1 MKGRVAVEN
10 RIRMEVQA
18 VVGVDLGDRSSQI
31 CCLNRETGAILE
43 EKRLSTTTASF
54 QRYFK
59 GRGPCLVVVESGTH
73 TPWVRR
79 LLASMGHQVIVA
91 NASKVRAI
99 SASVRKTDERDARC
113 LAQLGRVDP
122 ELLSP
127 VHTRSEEAQQA
138 LAVVRSREGLVK
150 VRTMLINQVR
160 GMVKSFGARLPSC
173 SAKSFARG
181 ASEALPQGL
190 KAALAPLLEVIAD
203 LSERIRGFDRDV
215 EAWAQR
221 FPATERLRQ
230 IKGVGALTALV
241 FVLTLDD
248 PHRFARSRSVGA
260 YLGLVPASRSSG
272 SSTPQ
277 LPITKH
283 GDRLLRRLLVQAA
296 HYILGPFGQD
306 SDLRSFGL
314 ELARRGGKNG
324 KKRAVVAVAR
334 KLAVLLHRLWV
345 SGKDYEPH
353 RRPVS
358 SSAAA

>member
-1 MKGRVAVEN
+1 MKNAIRVEVE
-10 RIRMEVQA
+10 A

-31 CCLNRETGAILE
+31 CRLDRETGAILE
-43 EKRLSTTTASF
+43 EKRLSTTSASF
-54 QRYFK
+54 QRYFE
-59 GRGPCLVVVESGTH
+59 GASPCLVILESGTH

-79 LLASMGHQVIVA
+79 LLESLGHQVITA
-91 NASKVRAI
+91 NPSKVRAI
-99 SASVRKTDERDARC
+99 ASSLRKSDERDARC

-127 VHTRSEEAQQA
+127 VHARSPEAQQA
-138 LAVVRSREGLVK
+138 LAVVRAREGLVK
-150 VRTMLINQVR
+150 VRTMLVNQVR
-160 GMVKSFGARLPSC
+160 GMVKSFGFRLPGC
-173 SAKSFARG
+173 SAKSFARS
-181 ASEALPQGL
+181 ASQALPQTL
-190 KAALAPLLEVIAD
+190 KASLEPLLAVIAD
-203 LSERIRGFDRDV
+203 LSERIGGFDRDI

-221 FPATERLRQ
+221 FAVTQRLRQ
-230 IKGVGALTALV
+230 IKGVGALTSLV

-277 LPITKH
+277 LPITKQ
-283 GDRLLRRLLVQAA
+283 GDRLLRWLLVQAA

-306 SDLRSFGL
+306 SDLRRFGL

-334 KLAVLLHRLWV
+334 KLAVLLHRLWI
-345 SGKDYEPH
+345 SGEDYELCRQP
-353 RRPVS
+353 
-358 SSAAA
+358 AAA

>member
-1 MKGRVAVEN
+1 MENNTRVET
-10 RIRMEVQA
+10 QA
-18 VVGVDLGDRSSQI
+18 VVGVDLGDRSSQV
-31 CCLNRETGAILE
+31 CCLDRETGGILE
-43 EKRLSTTTASF
+43 EKRLSTTSVSF
-54 QRYFK
+54 QRYFE
-59 GRGPCLVVVESGTH
+59 GRSPCLVIVESGTH

-79 LLASMGHQVIVA
+79 LIASLGHQIIVA

-99 SASVRKTDERDARC
+99 SASLRKTDERDARC

-127 VHTRSEEAQQA
+127 IHTRSEEAQKA
-138 LAVVRSREGLVK
+138 MAVVRSREGLVK
-150 VRTMLINQVR
+150 ARTMLINQVR
-160 GMVKSFGARLPSC
+160 GMVKSFGARLPGS
-173 SAKSFARG
+173 STRSFSKV
-181 ASEALPQGL
+181 ASEALPEEL
-190 KAALAPLLEVIAD
+190 KSALAPLVEVIAD
-203 LSERIRGFDRDV
+203 VTKRIQGFDRDV

-221 FPATERLRQ
+221 WPVTQRLRQ
-230 IKGVGALTALV
+230 IKGVGALTSLV

-272 SSTPQ
+272 NSAPQ

-283 GDRLLRRLLVQAA
+283 GDSLLRRLLVQGA
-296 HYILGPFGQD
+296 HYVLGPFGQD

-314 ELARRGGKNG
+314 ELSKRGGKNG

-345 SGKDYEPH
+345 SGEDYEPH
-353 RRPVS
+353 RRR
-358 SSAAA
+358 AAAA

>member
-1 MKGRVAVEN
+1 VAVEKS
-10 RIRMEVQA
+10 IRAEVQT

-54 QRYFK
+54 QRYFE
-59 GRGPCLVVVESGTH
+59 GRGWCLVVVESGTH

-99 SASVRKTDERDARC
+99 SASLRKTDERDARC

-138 LAVVRSREGLVK
+138 LAVVRAREGLVK
-150 VRTMLINQVR
+150 TRTMLVNQVR

-181 ASEALPQGL
+181 ASEALPKEL
-190 KAALAPLLEVIAD
+190 KAALEPLLEVIAD
-203 LSERIRGFDRDV
+203 VSERIRSFDRDI
-215 EAWAQR
+215 EAWAKR
-221 FPATERLRQ
+221 FPVTERLRQ

-272 SSTPQ
+272 NSTPQ

-283 GDRLLRRLLVQAA
+283 GDGLLRRLLVQAA

-306 SDLRSFGL
+306 SDLRSFGQ
-314 ELARRGGKNG
+314 ELARRGGKSG

-334 KLAVLLHRLWV
+334 KLAVLLHRLWI
-345 SGKDYEPH
+345 SGEDYEPH
-353 RRPVS
+353 RRAAS

>member
-1 MKGRVAVEN
+1 MGGWPVEN
-10 RIRMEVQA
+10 VTRVEVQA

-31 CCLNRETGAILE
+31 CCLDRETGAILE
-43 EKRLSTTTASF
+43 EKRLSTTSASF
-54 QRYFK
+54 QGYFT
-59 GRGPCLVVVESGTH
+59 GANRCLVVVESGTH

-79 LLASMGHQVIVA
+79 LLESLGHQVITA
-91 NASKVRAI
+91 NPSKVQAI
-99 SASVRKTDERDARC
+99 ASSRQKTDERDARC
-113 LAQLGRVDP
+113 LAQLARVDP

-127 VHTRSEEAQQA
+127 VHARSEESQQA
-138 LAVVRSREGLVK
+138 LAVVRAREGLVK

-160 GMVKSFGARLPSC
+160 GTVKSFGVRLPGC
-173 SAKSFARG
+173 STKSFARR
-181 ASEALPQGL
+181 ASEALPQEL
-190 KAALAPLLEVIAD
+190 KAALEPLLAVIAD
-203 LSERIRGFDRDV
+203 LNERIRSFERDI

-272 SSTPQ
+272 KSSPQ
-277 LPITKH
+277 LPITKQ

-306 SDLRSFGL
+306 SDLRRFGL
-314 ELARRGGKNG
+314 ELCQRGGKNG

-334 KLAVLLHRLWV
+334 KLAVLLHRLWI
-345 SGKDYEPH
+345 SGEDYEPC
-353 RRPVS
+353 RRP
-358 SSAAA
+358 AATVAA

>member
-1 MKGRVAVEN
+1 MKGRVAVAN
-10 RIRMEVQA
+10 SIRVEVQA

-54 QRYFK
+54 QRDFE
-59 GRGPCLVVVESGTH
+59 GRGPCLVIVETGTH

-99 SASVRKTDERDARC
+99 SASVRKTDERDARY

-160 GMVKSFGARLPSC
+160 GMVKSFGDRLPSC

-181 ASEALPQGL
+181 ASKAMPQGL
-190 KAALAPLLEVIAD
+190 KAALEPLLEVIAD

-272 SSTPQ
+272 HSTPQ

-314 ELARRGGKNG
+314 ELSRRGGKSG

-334 KLAVLLHRLWV
+334 KLAVLLHRLWI
-345 SGKDYEPH
+345 SGEDYEPH
-353 RRPVS
+353 RRSVS

>member
-1 MKGRVAVEN
+1 MEN
-10 RIRMEVQA
+10 RIRAEVQA
-18 VVGVDLGDRSSQI
+18 VIGVDLGDRSSQL
-31 CCLNRETGAILE
+31 CRLDRETGAILE
-43 EKRLSTTTASF
+43 EQRLSTTSASF
-54 QRYFK
+54 QRYFA
-59 GRGPCLVVVESGTH
+59 GASPCLVIVESGTH

-79 LLASMGHQVIVA
+79 LLESFGHQVIAA
-91 NASKVRAI
+91 NPSKVQAI
-99 SASVRKTDERDARC
+99 ASSRQKTDERDARC

-127 VHTRSEEAQQA
+127 VHARSEEAQQA
-138 LAVVRSREGLVK
+138 LAVVRAREGLVK
-150 VRTMLINQVR
+150 ARTMLINQVR
-160 GMVKSFGARLPSC
+160 GTVKSFGFRLPGC
-173 SAKSFARG
+173 SSKSFARG
-181 ASEALPQGL
+181 ASEALPASL
-190 KAALAPLLEVIAD
+190 KAALEPLLEVIAD
-203 LSERIRGFDRDV
+203 LSERIRGLDRDI

-221 FPATERLRQ
+221 FPVTERLRQ

-272 SSTPQ
+272 NSRPQ
-277 LPITKH
+277 LPITKQ
-283 GDRLLRRLLVQAA
+283 GDRLLRRLLVQAS

-314 ELARRGGKNG
+314 ELCQRGGKSG

-345 SGKDYEPH
+345 SGEDYKPH
-353 RRPVS
+353 RRPALEI
-358 SSAAA
+358 AA

>member
-1 MKGRVAVEN
+1 MEN
-10 RIRMEVQA
+10 GIRLEVQA

-31 CCLNRETGAILE
+31 CCLNQETGAILE

-54 QRYFK
+54 QRYFE
-59 GRGPCLVVVESGTH
+59 GRVPCLVIVESGTH

-127 VHTRSEEAQQA
+127 VHARSEEAQQA

-150 VRTMLINQVR
+150 ARTMLINQVR
-160 GMVKSFGARLPSC
+160 GMVKSFGARLPAC

-215 EAWAQR
+215 EAWSQR

-230 IKGVGALTALV
+230 IKGW
-241 FVLTLDD
+241 
-248 PHRFARSRSVGA
+248 AR
-260 YLGLVPASRSSG
+260 
-272 SSTPQ
+272 
-277 LPITKH
+277 
-283 GDRLLRRLLVQAA
+283 
-296 HYILGPFGQD
+296 
-306 SDLRSFGL
+306 
-314 ELARRGGKNG
+314 
-324 KKRAVVAVAR
+324 
-334 KLAVLLHRLWV
+334 
-345 SGKDYEPH
+345 
-353 RRPVS
+353 
-358 SSAAA
+358 